1 MSSDVC
7 TWPRSTPQRGGR
19 EGKRGRG
26 DCATSRRVVVVA
38 MVEGGDG
45 GVVAWRVTC
54 ALA

>member
-1 MSSDVC
+1 MYV
-7 TWPRSTPQRGGR
+7 RGRGLRRNVGGR

-45 GVVAWRVTC
+45 GVVAWRITC